1 MSKKLHAVGIDV
13 GSKTFHVAVHGRP
26 DVQVFENSI
35 PGRKAVIATLK
46 KLRGGVKIVLES
58 TGAYGLDLAL
68 RLHKVTKFVVY
79 YVNPKAAKGYA
90 SRGFVRAKCD
100 RVDALMLARMA
111 ADDLGAP
118 WCPPREHVLH
128 LRCMTRRIRTL
139 VNDKTREKNRLEAG
153 RTGATPQFVLD
164 DIEDNISMLE
174 RRIKRLRKATLEYA
188 REHAEL
194 AAKLDLLVTI
204 PGVADNTAVEV
215 LAEMECMPNDLTA
228 KQLVAQ
234 AGLDPRA
241 KQSGKKDGPRR
252 ISKMGSKY
260 LRASLFMAAFN
271 SSKHSPEIAEF
282 RRHFRENKHKPYLVT
297 MTAISRKLLHCIHGM
312 LKSETAFDA
321 DRFYKWP
328 GEQMKKSA

>member
-1 MSKKLHAVGIDV
+1 M
-13 GSKTFHVAVHGRP
+13 
-26 DVQVFENSI
+26 
-35 PGRKAVIATLK
+35 
-46 KLRGGVKIVLES
+46 
-58 TGAYGLDLAL
+58 
-68 RLHKVTKFVVY
+68 VY

-90 SRGFVRAKCD
+90 SRGFVRSKCD
-100 RVDALMLARMA
+100 RVDSLMLARMA

-118 WCPPREHVLH
+118 WCPPEEHILH

-139 VNDKTREKNRLEAG
+139 VNDMTREKNRLEAG

-164 DIEDNISMLE
+164 DIEDNIVMLD
-174 RRIKRLRKATLEYA
+174 RRIKRLRTSTLEYA
-188 REHAEL
+188 RQYTEL
-194 AAKLDLLVTI
+194 ATKLDLLVTI
-204 PGVADNTAVEV
+204 PGIADNTAVEV
-215 LAEMECMPNDLTA
+215 LAEIQCMPSDLTA

-271 SSKHSPEIAEF
+271 SSRHCPEIGEF
-282 RRHFRENKHKPYLVT
+282 RRHFREDKHKPYLVT
-297 MTAISRKLLHCIHGM
+297 MTAISRKLLHCVHGM

-321 DRFYKWP
+321 SRFYNWP
-328 GEQMKKSA
+328 GPKEQKVA